1 MAYHP
6 FPLPEAIQIW
16 TSQGGEV
23 YELIEPVDGYDFF
36 FICFYYLLRY
46 IVTFLYSFHPSQIAN
61 ALLGQII
68 SDDLV
73 TNYPDFIGAI
83 NPNNDQIKS
92 TFGDQGG
99 Y

>member
-6 FPLPEAIQIW
+6 FPLPEAIQLW
-16 TSQGGEV
+16 TAQGGEV
-23 YELIEPVDGYDFF
+23 YELIEPVDGY
-36 FICFYYLLRY
+36 FI
-46 IVTFLYSFHPSQIAN
+46 FLYFLRFPFYNLFFKISFHPSQIAN

-68 SDDLV
+68 SDDLI
-73 TNYPDFIGAI
+73 TNYPNFIGGV
-83 NPNNDQIKS
+83 NPNNDLIKQ